1 MRRSSAIL
9 TFSLIALLFP
19 ARLFA
24 LDPTR
29 VLIVHADNAADRELA
44 NYYALKRGVPADHI
58 LAVSIHV
65 PRFYLCG
72 DYSVFQNDLIKPIKL
87 KLAQLG
93 PTAIDVILLAGPIPS
108 GVSSARSCA
117 GGYLEPVSVDNAL
130 MGLNYWDPATN
141 NIIRDTNSYFDP
153 TPSFTLE
160 KGPFNHATF
169 KFHGTEMYL
178 VSRLGSQTALAGLEE
193 IDQALYADRY
203 LSPLPGYYNGY
214 AYVDSRSAVYT
225 DAYLSASDSVQKGL
239 YTSYDS
245 ADENIAYSEH
255 FIKASGFPLKWE
267 NTAGSISIGAPGAT
281 WSDGTPALTA
291 PRPLF
296 YGGWYNPCCFADV
309 FDWLPGSVVT
319 DLNSGPFFALYNG
332 LARGASAVAYV
343 IGEPFLDG
351 IQRPHTLYYYIL
363 NGYSFAEASTLSTPD
378 IGWMETNEG
387 DPLYAPTRNRP
398 LIHDTQSP
406 VLSAG
411 YPYDS
416 LGAGPTDRVIHVMVD
431 DSPEP
436 EVVQVK
442 VEYGTTLA
450 YGNTADSWKG
460 YWRRPAVTLSNLQAN
475 TLYHYRLTLTDP
487 VGNVTTTTRDYTFHT
502 GAAPPPPPTSPLST
516 PPPGTP
522 LPPDTTPPTV
532 GITYPIANS
541 TLFGLSTISGTAADN
556 RGVYQVTISVD
567 GSIVGSA
574 VGTTA
579 WTFSLDTSLVGDGPH
594 TLRAEVTDGSNN
606 AGSTT
611 LPITVN
617 NAGKAFYDSDLK
629 VPRCSDAI
637 SNCDSHVLLNGR
649 GRMTGGIELHQP
661 NTLPGADFCS
671 EKSVGAYHF
680 HESLDQLRVST
691 LDGAP
696 FAAGKTVA
704 VEATV
709 WARLTSDHLDL
720 WYAPDAHSPSWTF
733 IATLTPT
740 GSGSNTLSAT
750 YTLPSGYLQAIRGV
764 FRSDGVPGVCSTG
777 DFDDTDDLV
786 FAVGPLPPPSGT
798 ATWITLDTTTQGT
811 WKGTY
816 GADGY
821 AINSDVTSYPGYA
834 QVAITNSLS
843 YVWNQSTQ
851 DPRAL
856 QKGQA
861 GDRIASTWYS
871 ADAFTIDLNLTD
883 GVAHHV
889 ALYAVDWDDN
899 NFRTQTVEVRD
910 SLGTLLDRRNVA
922 TFGNGQY
929 LVWKLSGHV
938 RIKFINTGPNAVNSG
953 VFFGPA
959 DSGPP
964 VPPSPPPPSSAGAT
978 FVTLDVTTTGTWKG
992 TYGTDGYAIDS
1003 NVTNHYPSYAQV
1015 TISNALSYIWNPS
1028 TQDTRA
1034 LQKGNASDRIASTWY
1049 SSGAFTI
1056 DLNLTDG
1063 AAHQV
1068 AFYAVDWDDY
1078 TRSQV
1083 VEVRD
1088 TVGTLLDSRTLSTFR
1103 NGQYL
1108 VWNLSGHVQITVIN
1122 TGSNAVISGIF
1133 FGGAVPPPSSGSATF
1148 IKLDTATQGTWQ
1160 GTYGAEGFSI
1170 HSDVTSYPAY
1180 AQVTIGNALDYV
1192 WNPSTSDPRALQK
1205 SNASDRIA
1213 STWYTAGTFTIDL
1226 NLTDGAAHQVALYAV
1241 DWDDSNGRTQ
1251 TVEVQDMN
1259 GTLLDSRAL
1268 NTFSNGHYLVWTLS
1282 GHVRIRVINTGFN
1295 AVISGIF
1302 FGVS

>member
-1 MRRSSAIL
+1 MRRSSAVL

-141 NIIRDTNSYFDP
+141 NIIQDTNSYFDP

-436 EVVQVK
+436 EVVQAK

-450 YGNTADSWKG
+450 YGNSADSWKG

-475 TLYHYRLTLTDP
+475 TLYHYRFTLTDP
-487 VGNVTTTTRDYTFHT
+487 VGNVTTTRDYTFHT

-541 TLFGLSTISGTAADN
+541 TLFGLSAISGTAADN

-574 VGTTA
+574 IGTTA

-594 TLRAEVTDGSNN
+594 TLSAEVTDGSNN

-617 NAGKAFYDSDLK
+617 NQGKAFYDSDLK

-661 NTLPGADFCS
+661 NTLLGADFCS

-720 WYAPDAHSPSWTF
+720 WYAADAQSPSWTF

-750 YTLPSGYLQAIRGV
+750 YTLPSGNLQAIRGV

-786 FAVGPLPPPSGT
+786 FAVGPLPSPSGT

-856 QKGQA
+856 QKGHA

-889 ALYAVDWDDN
+889 ALYAVDWDFN

-910 SLGTLLDRRNVA
+910 SLGTLLDRRNVG

-929 LVWKLSGHV
+929 LVWKLSGHL
-938 RIKFINTGPNAVNSG
+938 RIKFINTGPNAVISG

-964 VPPSPPPPSSAGAT
+964 VPPSPPS
-978 FVTLDVTTTGTWKG
+978 
-992 TYGTDGYAIDS
+992 
-1003 NVTNHYPSYAQV
+1003 
-1015 TISNALSYIWNPS
+1015 
-1028 TQDTRA
+1028 
-1034 LQKGNASDRIASTWY
+1034 
-1049 SSGAFTI
+1049 
-1056 DLNLTDG
+1056 
-1063 AAHQV
+1063 
-1068 AFYAVDWDDY
+1068 
-1078 TRSQV
+1078 
-1083 VEVRD
+1083 
-1088 TVGTLLDSRTLSTFR
+1088 
-1103 NGQYL
+1103 
-1108 VWNLSGHVQITVIN
+1108 
-1122 TGSNAVISGIF
+1122 
-1133 FGGAVPPPSSGSATF
+1133 PSSGSATF
-1148 IKLDTATQGTWQ
+1148 IKLDTVTQGSWK
-1160 GTYGAEGFSI
+1160 GTYGAEGSSI

-1180 AQVTIGNALDYV
+1180 AQVTIDNALDYV

-1213 STWYTAGTFTIDL
+1213 STWFTAGTFTIDL

-1241 DWDDSNGRTQ
+1241 DWDANNGRTQ